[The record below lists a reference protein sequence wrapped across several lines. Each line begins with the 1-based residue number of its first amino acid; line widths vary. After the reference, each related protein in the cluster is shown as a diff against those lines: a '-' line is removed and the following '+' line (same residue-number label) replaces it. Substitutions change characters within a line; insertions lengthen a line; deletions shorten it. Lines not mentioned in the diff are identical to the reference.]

1 MTIELGSITLV
12 AENMTAMLRF
22 YNSVF
27 DASFQPAEIL
37 GGHQTYTG
45 TIAGIRTVLCPNAL
59 VEIDAKRNRHQLHFV
74 VSDIHALMAEAL
86 ANGGSVL
93 EEIREVHGKQMGAVY
108 DPDQNS
114 MVFIQA

>member
-45 TIAGIRTVLCPNAL
+45 TIAGICPNAL

-93 EEIREVHGKQMGAVY
+93 EEIRDVHGKLMGAVY